1 MNYIRSQ
8 FNANLN
14 QPKSLLQLKA
24 TDDDANL
31 NGCVYFRMNG
41 GESHFS
47 LNRTTGWLSLRRP
60 PPSAP
65 ANFRLG
71 ITAHDLGKSM
81 SLASKELNLFV
92 NFFDDEHTN
101 EYHLDISLSLLKSNL
116 KIFNLKRYFPS
127 VFKYLTLSSKLLDLV
142 EYNSSNGDVIF
153 VNKKIEL
160 KQTSHVV
167 DVKLISSK
175 SDLNIASLILNIV
188 DAEMKKPHKQM
199 KKMNSF
205 DILVSTRT
213 ASDTVIFK
221 LAQDLSLEFA
231 NDDDD
236 FSDSATMQDHSNMFY
251 IQSSMILLKR
261 NLTLLRPFTDTV
273 RII

>member
-1 MNYIRSQ
+1 MNC
-8 FNANLN
+8 L
-14 QPKSLLQLKA
+14 
-24 TDDDANL
+24 
-31 NGCVYFRMNG
+31 VYFRMNS

-60 PPSAP
+60 PSTPSS
-65 ANFRLG
+65 FRVG
-71 ITAHDLGKSM
+71 VTAHDLGKSM

-92 NFFDDEHTN
+92 NFFDDEYTN
-101 EYHLDISLSLLKSNL
+101 EYHLDISLSLLQTNL

-127 VFKYLTLSSKLLDLV
+127 IFKYLTLSSKLLDLV

-153 VNKKIEL
+153 VNKTIEL
-160 KQTSHVV
+160 NQTSYVV
-167 DVKLISSK
+167 DVKIISSK
-175 SDLNIASLILNIV
+175 SDLNIASLILNVV
-188 DAEMKKPHKQM
+188 DNAEMNKQHRQM

-213 ASDTVIFK
+213 AGDTVIFK

-231 NDDDD
+231 DDD
-236 FSDSATMQDHSNMFY
+236 DSATMQDHSNMFY

-273 RII
+273 RIIKIINIKFPLIDSPKKVKITHKIFLNFTKYYAVM